1 MKDLNNGAATPKLE
15 LSFKSNFWGSSPFVK
30 AFQEFL
36 EEMSSE
42 GVGTA
47 AFIPPFEDKT
57 GALDKQEA
65 HYTKIILYDNQQI
78 NIMFVTWILKKKT
91 EKKETSAD

>member
-15 LSFKSNFWGSSPFVK
+15 LSFKSIFWGSSPFVK

-42 GVGTA
+42 GVGIV

-65 HYTKIILYDNQQI
+65 NYTKFILYAN
-78 NIMFVTWILKKKT
+78 FFF
-91 EKKETSAD
+91 